1 MTSAVYTQDTTWDRE
16 RHDVDPDNKLLWRR
30 QPLRLQA
37 EILRD
42 SIMNTAGSLN
52 RQLFGPSIKPWVSN
66 DAIKTGSTNKWP
78 TNVKDGPG
86 TWRRSIYV
94 FMRRS
99 MRVPFF
105 ETFDVPD
112 AMTSRGVREKTTV
125 ATQALLLMNNE
136 FVRKQAELFAA
147 RLAKLEDKTPR
158 ATIEEAYWLTL
169 SRKPTERELEL
180 SLELLKSEGQSIANF
195 CHILFTLNE
204 FIYVD

>member
-1 MTSAVYTQDTTWDRE
+1 
-16 RHDVDPDNKLLWRR
+16 
-30 QPLRLQA
+30 
-37 EILRD
+37 
-42 SIMNTAGSLN
+42 
-52 RQLFGPSIKPWVSN
+52 
-66 DAIKTGSTNKWP
+66 
-78 TNVKDGPG
+78 
-86 TWRRSIYV
+86 
-94 FMRRS
+94 
-99 MRVPFF
+99 VPFF

-136 FVRKQAELFAA
+136 FVRKQAEHFAA
-147 RLAKLEDKTPR
+147 RLDKLEDKAPR
-158 ATIEEAYWLTL
+158 AAVEEAYWLTL